1 MKKIRVKHKCL
12 ECELVPCI
20 NLYRKLDKGGGG
32 ELHILESTIKNKVH
46 VPCEYGALIH
56 SLCQLLSLI
65 SDTLSFELFNQCIR
79 DLKAASFLIL
89 TGHYRSALQLMRP
102 IIENWLT
109 GLYWD
114 VKFSHSNAR
123 TKKRIIKEYEKF
135 RKQDRYIVLEKDW
148 NEVFG
153 AEDMAKKRHFDQE
166 FLLRWL
172 LKKGVIDGKFKS
184 NLQDKIRVLN
194 RFLHPIFKET
204 DISKPKCTAC
214 PSTVAFDEKDHKRSV
229 EMFQDITTLLLNTFY
244 EYMVTFPPDELQNQD
259 VTEALGMVL
268 NLHEI
273 EKDIGRQLIFSKEL
287 RDFIWR
293 IESEIQD
300 PLSATS

>member
-1 MKKIRVKHKCL
+1 MKKTRVKHKCL

-20 NLYRKLDKGGGG
+20 NLYRKLDKAGGG
-32 ELHILESTIKNKVH
+32 ELCILESTITNKAH
-46 VPCEYGALIH
+46 VPCEYGALIY
-56 SLCQLLSLI
+56 SLCQLLVLI

-79 DLKAASFLIL
+79 DLKAVSFLIL
-89 TGHYRSALQLMRP
+89 TGHYRNAIQIMRP

-135 RKQDRYIVLEKDW
+135 RKQDNYMVLEKDW
-148 NEVFG
+148 NEVFSG
-153 AEDMAKKRHFDQE
+153 EGITKKRYFNQE

-172 LKKGVIDGKFKS
+172 LKRRVIDGKFKS
-184 NLQDKIRVLN
+184 NLQDKIGVLN

-204 DISKPKCTAC
+204 DISRPKCTAC
-214 PSTVAFDEKDHKRSV
+214 PSCVIFDEEDCRKSA
-229 EMFQDITTLLLNTFY
+229 EIFQDITTLLLDTFY
-244 EYMVTFPPDELQNQD
+244 EYIVTFFPDESQNSD
-259 VTEALGMVL
+259 VTRALGMIL

-273 EKDIGRQLIFSKEL
+273 EKDIGRQLVFSKEL
-287 RDFIWR
+287 KKFITR
-293 IESEIQD
+293 IESELRNS
-300 PLSATS
+300 PSAT